1 LASWPCAAGLESPFF
16 SAPALIPASPLYI
29 YIYIYIYIH
38 IYIYNHILLHI
49 LIPLYIHIQLQ
60 SAHIRSKFV

>member
-1 LASWPCAAGLESPFF
+1 MASWPCAAGLESPFC

-29 YIYIYIYIH
+29 YIYIYIYI
-38 IYIYNHILLHI
+38 YNHILLHI
-49 LIPLYIHIQLQ
+49 HIPLYIHIQLQ

>member
-16 SAPALIPASPLYI
+16 SAPALIPASPL

-60 SAHIRSKFV
+60 SAHILSKFV